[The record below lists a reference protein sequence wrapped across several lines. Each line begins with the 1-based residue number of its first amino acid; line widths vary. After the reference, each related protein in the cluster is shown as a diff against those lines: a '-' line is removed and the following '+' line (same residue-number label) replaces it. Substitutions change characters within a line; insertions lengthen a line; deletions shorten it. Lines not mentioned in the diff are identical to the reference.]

1 MTIRIPALLRHYT
14 GALWVG
20 GSLLTVAVLL
30 WDQRWVHQPISTIV
44 LMLSIL
50 VLRSVPVRLSKYSYL
65 TQSAI
70 PTLVGAI
77 SIGPAPVV
85 AGLWVGVVAADV
97 FWLRKQPRAGIINA
111 GREVIAFVAAFGPYA
126 GILALTEVRELTVD
140 FLPAV
145 AILAA
150 LYFFISRALFYFSL
164 LIRNK
169 LESAEKILILRWEI
183 SSYLLTLGAST
194 FVVWA
199 LTNLAPIGWVAA
211 ALALGVVGLMA
222 RQIWTRPSG
231 RRT

>member
-1 MTIRIPALLRHYT
+1 MAVS
-14 GALWVG
+14 LWINAGFTADLHARADVEH
-20 GSLLTVAVLL
+20 SA
-30 WDQRWVHQPISTIV
+30 S
-44 LMLSIL
+44 
-50 VLRSVPVRLSKYSYL
+50 LRSVPVRLSKYSYL
-65 TQSAI
+65 TQSAM

-85 AGLWVGVVAADV
+85 AGALGRRGCGGRVLV
-97 FWLRKQPRAGIINA
+97 RKQPRAGIINA

-126 GILALTEVRELTVD
+126 GILRSLGGGELTVD

-164 LIRNK
+164 MIRNK

-194 FVVWA
+194 FVS
-199 LTNLAPIGWVAA
+199 
-211 ALALGVVGLMA
+211 GL
-222 RQIWTRPSG
+222 
-231 RRT
+231 

>member
-14 GALWVG
+14 NSLWVG
-20 GSLLTVAVLL
+20 GSILTVAVLV
-30 WDQRWVHQPISTIV
+30 WDQRWIQQPISTLV
-44 LMLSIL
+44 LMLGIL

-85 AGLWVGVVAADV
+85 AALWVGVVAADV

-111 GREVIAFVAAFGPYA
+111 GREVIAFVVAFGPYA
-126 GILALTEVRELTVD
+126 GILALTAGGDVTVD

-164 LIRNK
+164 
-169 LESAEKILILRWEI
+169 
-183 SSYLLTLGAST
+183 
-194 FVVWA
+194 
-199 LTNLAPIGWVAA
+199 
-211 ALALGVVGLMA
+211 
-222 RQIWTRPSG
+222 
-231 RRT
+231 